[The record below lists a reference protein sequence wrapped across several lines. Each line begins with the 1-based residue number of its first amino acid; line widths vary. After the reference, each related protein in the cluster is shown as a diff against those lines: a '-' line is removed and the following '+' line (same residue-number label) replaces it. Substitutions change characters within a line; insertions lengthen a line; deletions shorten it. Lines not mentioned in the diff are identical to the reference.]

1 VDVNIL
7 LTTVKSTP
15 LVHRSRD
22 IFGQFLCSNT
32 SGQQFLTWTSKMA
45 TLVNTHEHREPT
57 IPTMPKLTTGSLGLL
72 TRAINMS
79 RTVNSTD
86 LGPDEFNNMSF
97 DNNMDTWWLALPTAL
112 YSAIKAGD
120 RVANNPERQHD
131 VSSLGRT
138 HHESNTVHSNLQHVL
153 PCHRVAH

>member
-1 VDVNIL
+1 
-7 LTTVKSTP
+7 
-15 LVHRSRD
+15 
-22 IFGQFLCSNT
+22 
-32 SGQQFLTWTSKMA
+32 MA
-45 TLVNTHEHREPT
+45 TLVNIHEHREPT

-79 RTVNSTD
+79 QTVNSTG